1 MILTRFNILF
11 RIGDLV
17 PLNCWKL
24 LPNWSF
30 LHLIENRYIRQPELG
45 VPKHFFVAIFVK
57 IINNTVSSIL
67 GCFSSSKLRM
77 HWIETRT
84 KFNVVVMSFS
94 FLLILRN
101 SWIPSTCTM
110 CGGPPLGNKF
120 LADQF
125 SRSRLHSGAR
135 NGFNSGGKL
144 KWGYVYLIRY
154 RVKSLCA
161 II

>member
-1 MILTRFNILF
+1 MILTRLNILCRF
-11 RIGDLV
+11 NDLV
-17 PLNCWKL
+17 PPKFWKL

-30 LHLIENRYIRQPELG
+30 LHLIENRYIRQLELG
-45 VPKHFFVAIFVK
+45 APKHFFVAIFVK
-57 IINNTVSSIL
+57 IINNMVSSIL
-67 GCFSSSKLRM
+67 GCISSSKLRM

-84 KFNVVVMSFS
+84 KFNVVVMNLSS
-94 FLLILRN
+94 LLILRN
-101 SWIPSTCTM
+101 SWIPSTM

-154 RVKSLCA
+154 RVKSLSA